1 MRPACAF
8 VIQNMAGERFKKH
21 TKNKHQKSQKT
32 CQRGSQKGRPQ
43 KCFFLVFL
51 RSVAKGAPEWS
62 QGPPGAPSPRSS
74 CIENCIKMVRQIV
87 FL

>member
-21 TKNKHQKSQKT
+21 TKNNHKKSNNK
-32 CQRGSQKGRPQ
+32 CKKCGQKGRAKKLSLLIFWGLGQKAPQ
-43 KCFFLVFL
+43 
-51 RSVAKGAPEWS
+51 G
-62 QGPPGAPSPRSS
+62 GPKDPYKHPLMSNL
-74 CIENCIKMVRQIV
+74 IEICIKMVRIIL